1 MILIKIKVYD
11 MIKIAKLTIKIWNRG
26 EIFYLNN
33 I

>member
-1 MILIKIKVYD
+1 MILIKVKVYD